1 MDDNNKNFSNSNNIN
16 EQEELKNKKIEEL
29 NEDKKEKF
37 TGFCEEKSHMCE
49 LEYFCKTHN
58 KLCCVACI
66 SKLTNEYNGHH
77 NNCDFCNIKNIEEE
91 KKDIIKQNLI
101 NLNNLSKKYDKST
114 YNLKNQSEIFNN
126 MKEKIILTIKNVFNK
141 LKEEVN
147 NREKELLLELDQ
159 IFNSLNLT
167 KDSFNKGNKLFDKI
181 EKTIEF
187 GKQIEKE
194 WNGNKLNF
202 FINESLIFENMI
214 KEIKNINNYINKNNL
229 NKINIRFK
237 PDVNSMN
244 EIINTIKTFGKVYN
258 DMGITFRTYP
268 YNNQF
273 IISGESGNII
283 TKIRPNRWIGTFS
296 EESLDTSMEEHIF
309 NVEILKSSSN
319 YFYFGISNEF
329 DIPSSTWIPSE
340 LKGWF
345 YHFGV
350 GGLYCGA
357 PHYYHNYHSKHNSV
371 SVNNYKDIKVVM
383 DMKNK
388 ILKFII
394 NNEERERYENIPLD
408 KPLFPSVYLLDLN
421 DSLKISYY

>member
-1 MDDNNKNFSNSNNIN
+1 
-16 EQEELKNKKIEEL
+16 
-29 NEDKKEKF
+29 
-37 TGFCEEKSHMCE
+37 
-49 LEYFCKTHN
+49 
-58 KLCCVACI
+58 
-66 SKLTNEYNGHH
+66 
-77 NNCDFCNIKNIEEE
+77 
-91 KKDIIKQNLI
+91 
-101 NLNNLSKKYDKST
+101 
-114 YNLKNQSEIFNN
+114 

-167 KDSFNKGNKLFDKI
+167 RDSFNNGNKLFDKI

-194 WNGNKLNF
+194 WNSNKLNF
-202 FINESLIFENMI
+202 FINETLIFENMI
-214 KEIKNINNYINKNNL
+214 KEINNINNYINKNNL

-237 PDVNSMN
+237 PDANSTN
-244 EIINTIKTFGKVYN
+244 EIINSIKTFGKIYN
-258 DMGITFRTYP
+258 DIGITFRTYP
-268 YNNQF
+268 YNNEF

-283 TKIRPNRWIGTFS
+283 TKIRGNRWIGTFS
-296 EESLDTSMEEHIF
+296 EESLDTSKEEHIL

-329 DIPSSTWIPSE
+329 NIPSSTWTPNQ

-357 PHYYHNYHSKHNSV
+357 PHYYHNYQSKNNSV
-371 SVNNYKDIKVVM
+371 SVNNYKDIKVIM
-383 DMKNK
+383 DIKNK
-388 ILKFII
+388 ILKFVI
-394 NNEERERYENIPLD
+394 NNEERECYENIPLD
-408 KPLFPSVYLLDLN
+408 KPLYPSVYLYNLN